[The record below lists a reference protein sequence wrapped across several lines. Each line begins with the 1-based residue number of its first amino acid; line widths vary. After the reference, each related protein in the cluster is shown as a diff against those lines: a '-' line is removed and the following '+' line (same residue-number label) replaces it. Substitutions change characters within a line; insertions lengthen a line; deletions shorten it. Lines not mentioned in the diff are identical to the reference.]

1 MRPHAKDG
9 YVSETVLSNNDQPSA
24 QTPADPVTTPP
35 AKRSGNGLAALALLL
50 GAAGVAVGGW
60 GAWQVRQLQGSEFD
74 QGQHIEALN
83 QRAEALQQRE
93 QQISAQLASLPAASE
108 LEDRR
113 RLVAQLQ
120 GDQQRLSQRLETVL
134 GESRKEWRLAE
145 AEHLLRLATLRLSAL
160 QDITSAK
167 ALVEGAD
174 EILREQSDPGAFAAR
189 EQLNRSLAT
198 LNSTQQPDRTGLFLK
213 LAAQRDLV
221 QQLSAQ
227 SPEFDSNA
235 DALGALTA
243 DGDGVSRLSQW
254 WAEISKYFQVDFNA
268 DENVRPLLA
277 GQQLNQ
283 LRLAL
288 SLTIEQAQW
297 AALNGDAKVY
307 TQALDDARSVLLAN
321 FNADNPQSKAM
332 LDSLNALAE
341 QPVSV
346 VTPDL
351 SESLAAVQAYIQRR
365 HLPAEAEGGK
375 P

>member
-1 MRPHAKDG
+1 LSHTEQPAAPDAP
-9 YVSETVLSNNDQPSA
+9 ETSTA
-24 QTPADPVTTPP
+24 TPAR
-35 AKRSGNGLAALALLL
+35 RSGTGLALLAL
-50 GAAGVAVGGW
+50 LVGAAGVAVGGW
-60 GAWQVRQLQGSEFD
+60 GVWQVRQLQGSE
-74 QGQHIEALN
+74 QGQGEHLQALN
-83 QRAEALQQRE
+83 QRADALQQRE
-93 QQISAQLASLPAASE
+93 QQLTAQLASLPPASE

-189 EQLNRSLAT
+189 EQLARSLAT

-213 LAAQRDLV
+213 LAAQRELV

-227 SPEFDSNA
+227 SPEFASNA

-243 DGDGVSRLSQW
+243 DGDGASRWSRW
-254 WAEISKYFQVDFNA
+254 WAEISKYFHIEFNA
-268 DENVRPLLA
+268 DDNVRPLLS
-277 GQQLNQ
+277 GQSLNQ

-297 AALNGDAKVY
+297 AALNGEEKVY
-307 TQALDDARSVLLAN
+307 RQALDDARSVLLAN

-332 LDSLNALAE
+332 LDSLNQLAD

-365 HLPAEAEGGK
+365 HLPAEAEGAK

>member
-1 MRPHAKDG
+1 
-9 YVSETVLSNNDQPSA
+9 
-24 QTPADPVTTPP
+24 
-35 AKRSGNGLAALALLL
+35 
-50 GAAGVAVGGW
+50 
-60 GAWQVRQLQGSEFD
+60 
-74 QGQHIEALN
+74 
-83 QRAEALQQRE
+83 
-93 QQISAQLASLPAASE
+93 
-108 LEDRR
+108 
-113 RLVAQLQ
+113 
-120 GDQQRLSQRLETVL
+120 
-134 GESRKEWRLAE
+134 
-145 AEHLLRLATLRLSAL
+145 
-160 QDITSAK
+160 
-167 ALVEGAD
+167 
-174 EILREQSDPGAFAAR
+174 
-189 EQLNRSLAT
+189 
-198 LNSTQQPDRTGLFLK
+198 
-213 LAAQRDLV
+213 
-221 QQLSAQ
+221 
-227 SPEFDSNA
+227 
-235 DALGALTA
+235 
-243 DGDGVSRLSQW
+243 
-254 WAEISKYFQVDFNA
+254 
-268 DENVRPLLA
+268 VRPLLA